1 MSETQTHS
9 RLDTAWDTENKRQRE
24 QPEWKRKFLIKASV
38 ENKSETA
45 KKKSKKAARPRKYLG
60 WEKNNYLRNFLG
72 DGVLVSSI
80 FEYCFDNNVKRNPDD
95 EI

>member
-1 MSETQTHS
+1 MKEEVSHQGIG
-9 RLDTAWDTENKRQRE
+9 
-24 QPEWKRKFLIKASV
+24 WKQVRDCQEK
-38 ENKSETA
+38 
-45 KKKSKKAARPRKYLG
+45 KKKSSETEEVFRL
-60 WEKNNYLRNFLG
+60 EKNNYLRDFLG